1 MAKIDIEL
9 ARAKLF
15 THGGSQAV
23 RLPKAFRFEGA
34 EVTVR
39 RDGDAVILEPVSA
52 RPDFQRERAI
62 EVCGF
67 FKIADWT
74 IDDAWATARLRAT
87 LKVQGRPI
95 GAIDAL
101 IAGQALAR
109 GWTLVTSNAREF
121 ERVEGLSLQDWSQ
134 P

>member
-1 MAKIDIEL
+1 MTKHEIEL

-52 RPDFQRERAI
+52 AAPRTAADLDAMWAEIDRLLGGEFPDRDQPPEQERD
-62 EVCGF
+62 F
-67 FKIADWT
+67 
-74 IDDAWATARLRAT
+74 
-87 LKVQGRPI
+87 
-95 GAIDAL
+95 
-101 IAGQALAR
+101 
-109 GWTLVTSNAREF
+109 GW
-121 ERVEGLSLQDWSQ
+121 
-134 P
+134 